1 MEKHIKE
8 LMNEFEQMLRENP
21 DKVVEYT
28 EHLYKHN
35 PDAVRKMLMTY
46 EDNGHIRDKKTYDE
60 LVDYLEWSNKQGY
73 GEKWSL
79 EKIKKKGIKIIF
91 IPNSFVKNYEYI
103 VDIIISSKNADIPIQ
118 QTLFD

>member
-46 EDNGHIRDKKTYDE
+46 EDNGGSY
-60 LVDYLEWSNKQGY
+60 LVS
-73 GEKWSL
+73 
-79 EKIKKKGIKIIF
+79 
-91 IPNSFVKNYEYI
+91 
-103 VDIIISSKNADIPIQ
+103 ISSAPFFF
-118 QTLFD
+118 QTISHLDGSL